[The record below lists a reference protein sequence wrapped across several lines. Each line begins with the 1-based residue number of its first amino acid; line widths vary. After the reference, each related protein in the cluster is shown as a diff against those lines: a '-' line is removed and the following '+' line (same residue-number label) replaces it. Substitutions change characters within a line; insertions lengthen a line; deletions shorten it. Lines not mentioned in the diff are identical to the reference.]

1 MDTRPTTTQLTT
13 TPLTTTPRSAPRSA
27 RGIITIGLFCILG
40 LIASACGGED
50 EAAASSSDTGIA
62 TLTDAADTDGSDEEP
77 VDAELAADEAA
88 LEFSQCMRD
97 QGLDFPD
104 VGVDAEGNPDLRSS
118 FLESGITPGSEEFQ
132 TGLEACGSI
141 LQGAGFGGGRGNP
154 AEDPA
159 VQDGLVEYSQCLR
172 DEGLDVGDIQL
183 GGGQG
188 ANAPQG
194 GGQDQGGQRGQ
205 GGGIDREARIAAFLD
220 IDPDDPEVAAALATC
235 GPIFDQLFAQ
245 AAGGAG

>member
-1 MDTRPTTTQLTT
+1 MNRILSTI
-13 TPLTTTPRSAPRSA
+13 RSRRSVVA
-27 RGIITIGLFCILG
+27 VSLLCL
-40 LIASACGGED
+40 LALVASACGGED
-50 EAAASSSDTGIA
+50 EAAASSSDDGGVA
-62 TLTDAADTDGSDEEP
+62 TLAEPADDTATDDSTGAG
-77 VDAELAADEAA
+77 AELAADEAA

-118 FLESGITPGSEEFQ
+118 FLESGITPGSDEFR

-141 LQGAGFGGGRGNP
+141 LQNAGFGGGRGNL

-172 DEGLDVGDIQL
+172 DEGLAVGDIQL

-188 ANAPQG
+188 ANQ
-194 GGQDQGGQRGQ
+194 GQ
-205 GGGIDREARIAAFLD
+205 GGGGQGGGVDREARIAAFLG
-220 IDPDDPEVAAALATC
+220 IDPDDPEVAATLETC
-235 GPIFDQLFAQ
+235 GPILDRLFAQ
-245 AAGGAG
+245 VAGG